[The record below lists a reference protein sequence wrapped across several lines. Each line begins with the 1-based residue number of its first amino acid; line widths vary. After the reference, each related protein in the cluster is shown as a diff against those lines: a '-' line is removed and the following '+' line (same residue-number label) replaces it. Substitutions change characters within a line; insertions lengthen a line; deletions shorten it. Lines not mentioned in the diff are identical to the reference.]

1 MDKQDKI
8 RSFDPNGVAVRNGR
22 FIGLPFTEEEA
33 RIVFLPVPWDVTVSS
48 ADGAASGPENI
59 LECSYQLDLLDPDLD
74 DAWQYGHWF
83 APVDQAIAGK
93 SSELRELARQYIDYL
108 EDPAAANGSAEMEH
122 IRETI
127 DRGGRQLNEWV
138 YNRTTDYLRQGKLV
152 GLVGG
157 DHSTPLGYYR
167 ALADHHGDF
176 GLLVIDAHLDL
187 RQAYEGFAYSH
198 ASVFYNALEIP
209 QLQKLVQV
217 GIRDYC
223 EAERLLVAEQYPRT
237 EVFYDNELRR
247 MGYEGATWQ
256 HICREIVAALP
267 ARVAVS
273 VDIDG
278 LDARYCP
285 HTGTPVPGGLEFQE
299 LFYLLRELV
308 ASGREIIGFDLCE
321 VAGNGHEWD
330 GNVGA
335 RVLYKLSNMALAAS
349 LKTHSK

>member
-1 MDKQDKI
+1 MNKQDKI
-8 RSFDPNGVAVRNGR
+8 RSFDPNGVAVKNGH

-59 LECSYQLDLLDPDLD
+59 LECSYQLDLLDPDLA

-83 APVDQAIAGK
+83 APVDQVIAGK
-93 SSELRELARQYIDYL
+93 SSELRKLARKYISYL
-108 EDPAAANGSAEMEH
+108 EDPAAATDPAEMER

-127 DRGGRQLNEWV
+127 DREGQQLNEWV
-138 YNRTTDYLRQGKLV
+138 YEHTTSYLRQGKLV

-167 ALADHHGDF
+167 ALGDHHGDF

-187 RQAYEGFAYSH
+187 RQAYEGFTYSH
-198 ASVFYNALEIP
+198 ASVFYNALQITR
-209 QLQKLVQV
+209 LQKLVQV

-223 EAERLLVAEQYPRT
+223 ESERKLATELYPRT
-237 EVFYDNELRR
+237 EVFYDHELRR
-247 MGYEGATWQ
+247 MCYEGATWQ
-256 HICREIVAALP
+256 QICREIIAALP

-299 LFYLLRELV
+299 MFYLLRELV

-349 LKTHSK
+349 GNTRSN